1 MDNMPNSLPALEYQP
16 DGSWCRVR
24 DPHTGRRYK
33 MPLAQAELLQSLDGN
48 SWPGENAGLDLPE
61 TELFCRLRPLYKSGL
76 LQNTVRRP
84 TLCHD
89 DPGCLLLL
97 FPCPAFLQPG
107 NSLVPVLYHTLLMA
121 LWLPLL
127 VVTVLVLA
135 NCGGWACLPML
146 SDYSPLVSAL
156 SLALCVTLHELSHAA
171 AACRLGLPV
180 DGIGF
185 GLYGFLPCG
194 VTVLS
199 LMPFAGRYI
208 NLEVTLAGPLSNLVS
223 GLLAL
228 LLAIPTQNS
237 TIFYFSVTSLTIGG
251 LNLLPIPR
259 VDGSSLRELF
269 PHPGLDFE
277 HSPAHV
283 ALRSSAAA
291 LAALAAGLT
300 LLLLPGGAAYL
311 VVLALTATAAILL
324 PGRYSVCWAGLLGT
338 LCLLPVVPRLLDFQ
352 LLTVGLPADLASIGF
367 CLVLC
372 YLIDPVLLELVFAT
386 CYLFH
391 IHHTE
396 RSFSH
401 D

>member
-1 MDNMPNSLPALEYQP
+1 MDIMPNSLPDLEYQP

-76 LQNTVRRP
+76 L
-84 TLCHD
+84 
-89 DPGCLLLL
+89 LL

-107 NSLVPVLYHTLLMA
+107 RSLVPVLYHTLLMA

-135 NCGGWACLPML
+135 KCGGWACLPML

-199 LMPFAGRYI
+199 LMPFAGRDI
-208 NLEVTLAGPLSNLVS
+208 NLEITLAGPLSNIVS

-228 LLAIPTQNS
+228 LLAIPTQSS
-237 TIFYFSVTSLTIGG
+237 TILYFSVTSLTLAG
-251 LNLLPIPR
+251 LNLLPLPG
-259 VDGSSLRELF
+259 VDGSSLREFF

-277 HSPAHV
+277 HSPAHI
-283 ALRSSAAA
+283 ALRGSAAA

-300 LLLLPGGAAYL
+300 LLLLPGGAAFL
-311 VVLALTATAAILL
+311 VVLAMTAAAPILL
-324 PGRYSVCWAGLLGT
+324 PSRYSVCWAGLLGT
-338 LCLLPVVPRLLDFQ
+338 LCLLPVVLKLLNFQ
-352 LLTVGLPADLASIGF
+352 LLTAGLPADLASIGF

-372 YLIDPVLLELVFAT
+372 YLLDPVLLELVFAT

>member
-1 MDNMPNSLPALEYQP
+1 MDNMPNSLPDLEYQP

-24 DPHTGRRYK
+24 DPHTGQRYK
-33 MPLAQAELLQSLDGN
+33 MPLAQAELLQSLDGD
-48 SWPGENAGLDLPE
+48 SWPGESAGLDLPE

-89 DPGCLLLL
+89 DPGSLLLL

-107 NSLVPVLYHTLLMA
+107 HSLVPALYHTLLMA

-127 VVTVLVLA
+127 VVTVLILA
-135 NCGGWACLPML
+135 RCGGWACLPML
-146 SDYSPLVSAL
+146 SDYSPLAPAL

-199 LMPFAGRYI
+199 LMPFAGRDI

-228 LLAIPTQNS
+228 LLAIPTQSS
-237 TIFYFSVTSLTIGG
+237 TILYFSVLSLTQAG
-251 LNLLPIPR
+251 LNLLPIPG

-269 PHPGLDFE
+269 PHPGLALED
-277 HSPAHV
+277 SLAHA
-283 ALRSSAAA
+283 ALRGSAAA

-300 LLLLPGGAAYL
+300 LLLLPGGAAFL
-311 VVLALTATAAILL
+311 VALALTAAAAILL
-324 PGRYSVCWAGLLGT
+324 PSRYSVCWAGLLGT
-338 LCLLPVVPRLLDFQ
+338 LCLLPVMLRLLNFQ
-352 LLTVGLPADLASIGF
+352 LLTAGLPADLASIGF

-372 YLIDPVLLELVFAT
+372 YLIGPVLLELVFST

>member
-1 MDNMPNSLPALEYQP
+1 MDIMPNSLPDLEYQP
-16 DGSWCRVR
+16 DGIWCRVR

-33 MPLAQAELLQSLDGN
+33 MPLAQAELLQSLDGK
-48 SWPGENAGLDLPE
+48 SWPGENAELNLSE
-61 TELFCRLRPLYKSGL
+61 TELFCRLRLLYKSGL

-89 DPGCLLLL
+89 DPGSLLLL
-97 FPCPAFLQPG
+97 FPCPAFLQSG
-107 NSLVPVLYHTLLMA
+107 RSLVPMLYHTLLLA

-135 NCGGWACLPML
+135 RGGGWDCLPML
-146 SDYSPLVSAL
+146 SDYSPLAPAL
-156 SLALCVTLHELSHAA
+156 SLALSVAIHELSHAA
-171 AACRLGLPV
+171 AACRLGMPV

-194 VTVLS
+194 ITVFS
-199 LMPFAGRYI
+199 LLPFAGRDI
-208 NLEVTLAGPLSNLVS
+208 NLEITLAGPLSNIVS

-228 LLAIPTQNS
+228 LLAIPTQSS
-237 TIFYFSVTSLTIGG
+237 TILYFSVTSLTLAG
-251 LNLLPIPR
+251 LNLLPLPG
-259 VDGSSLRELF
+259 VDGSSLREFF

-277 HSPAHV
+277 HSPAHI
-283 ALRSSAAA
+283 ALRGSAAA

-300 LLLLPGGAAYL
+300 LLLLPGGAAFL
-311 VVLALTATAAILL
+311 VVLAMTAAAAILL
-324 PGRYSVCWAGLLGT
+324 PSRYSVCWAGLLGT
-338 LCLLPVVPRLLDFQ
+338 LCLLPVVLKLLNFQ
-352 LLTVGLPADLASIGF
+352 LLTAGLPADLASIGF

-372 YLIDPVLLELVFAT
+372 YLLDPVLLELVFAT

-391 IHHTE
+391 THHTE
-396 RSFSH
+396 RRLSH

>member
-1 MDNMPNSLPALEYQP
+1 MDIMPNSLPDLEYQP

-76 LQNTVRRP
+76 L
-84 TLCHD
+84 
-89 DPGCLLLL
+89 LL

-107 NSLVPVLYHTLLMA
+107 RSLVPVLYHTLLMA

-135 NCGGWACLPML
+135 KCGGWACLPML

-199 LMPFAGRYI
+199 LMPFAGRDI

-228 LLAIPTQNS
+228 LLAIPTQSS
-237 TIFYFSVTSLTIGG
+237 TILYFSVLSLTQAG
-251 LNLLPIPR
+251 LNLLPIPG

-269 PHPGLDFE
+269 PHPGLDFG

-283 ALRSSAAA
+283 ALRGSAAA

-300 LLLLPGGAAYL
+300 LLLLPGGAAFL
-311 VVLALTATAAILL
+311 VVLALTAAAAILL

-338 LCLLPVVPRLLDFQ
+338 LCLLPVVLRLLDFQ